1 MSVIATIRRSS
12 ESSGR
17 KSTVGSDEDSAM
29 VLFVNMQWLASSLII
44 RTYHVTPKRTM
55 YLLCSWMGQL
65 QLTILTQ
72 ELNYKKGKYLHLLN
86 TLHKKWSLP
95 LRISSVNVTKSNYQS
110 HFARPGPRGREK
122 NNFLFSHFLVA
133 SKSFMQALN
142 AFI

>member
-55 YLLCSWMGQL
+55 YLLCSWMDQL

-72 ELNYKKGKYLHLLN
+72 ELNYKKGKYLHLLD
-86 TLHKKWSLP
+86 TLHKKWSLA
-95 LRISSVNVTKSNYQS
+95 LRISSVNVTKSYYQS
-110 HFARPGPRGREK
+110 HLLKKSLMEK
-122 NNFLFSHFLVA
+122 FIFLCSDKH
-133 SKSFMQALN
+133 KMPW
-142 AFI
+142 